1 MLTFLLTTTV
11 KGSRESL
18 QEVGLTKDCY
28 LGGRLATSLH
38 TGKSMEKLRFVHQ
51 APVERPFTN
60 DSTPSNSRNEVVQSF
75 RGFMGGM
82 RRRPFALL

>member
-1 MLTFLLTTTV
+1 
-11 KGSRESL
+11 
-18 QEVGLTKDCY
+18 
-28 LGGRLATSLH
+28 
-38 TGKSMEKLRFVHQ
+38 MEKLRFVHQ